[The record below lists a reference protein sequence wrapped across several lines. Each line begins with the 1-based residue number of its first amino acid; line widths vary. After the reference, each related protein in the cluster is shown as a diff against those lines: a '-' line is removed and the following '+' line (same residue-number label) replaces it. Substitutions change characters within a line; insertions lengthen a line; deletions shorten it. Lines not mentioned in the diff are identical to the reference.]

1 MLQSKRLI
9 YYKLLFLSA
18 SLFFK
23 QVCPYTA
30 KPLLTINYKL

>member
-18 SLFFK
+18 SPTLRKFA
-23 QVCPYTA
+23 PIRRSRY
-30 KPLLTINYKL
+30 KP

>member
-18 SLFFK
+18 SPTLRKFA
-23 QVCPYTA
+23 PYTA
-30 KPLLTINYKL
+30 KPL